1 MNRAMEGMGGWLVKR
16 YRMYER
22 SARVDSAAVPE
33 PEPSESR
40 ELAEVRPLPVLAE
53 PPEARVLDR
62 PAPPPLPV
70 VVAVGTIGFM
80 AGVLAWT
87 LVRVLR
93 RPAARRPCARS
104 DGAAGAGSRSPAPA
118 PSSST
123 FTS

>member
-1 MNRAMEGMGGWLVKR
+1 VAQ
-16 YRMYER
+16 
-22 SARVDSAAVPE
+22 

-62 PAPPPLPV
+62 PAPASLPV
-70 VVAVGTIGFM
+70 VAAVASIGFV

-93 RPAARRPCARS
+93 RA
-104 DGAAGAGSRSPAPA
+104 D
-118 PSSST
+118 SSSAVRALGRRRRRGIEIAGT
-123 FTS
+123 RSFLVDVHLLRR

>member
-1 MNRAMEGMGGWLVKR
+1 MPDP
-16 YRMYER
+16 ER
-22 SARVDSAAVPE
+22 S
-33 PEPSESR
+33 EST

-53 PPEARVLDR
+53 TRVLDK

-93 RPAARRPCARS
+93 RPSGSSAVRALGRRRRRGIEVAGTRS
-104 DGAAGAGSRSPAPA
+104 FLVDVHLLKR
-118 PSSST
+118 
-123 FTS
+123 

>member
-1 MNRAMEGMGGWLVKR
+1 M
-16 YRMYER
+16 
-22 SARVDSAAVPE
+22 PE
-33 PEPSESR
+33 PEHSESR

-93 RPAARRPCARS
+93 RPRNTAAVRALGRRRRRGLEIAGTRS
-104 DGAAGAGSRSPAPA
+104 FLVDVHLLKR
-118 PSSST
+118 
-123 FTS
+123 

>member
-1 MNRAMEGMGGWLVKR
+1 
-16 YRMYER
+16 
-22 SARVDSAAVPE
+22 VPE

-53 PPEARVLDR
+53 PPEARALAK

-70 VVAVGTIGFM
+70 VVAVGTVGFI

-93 RPAARRPCARS
+93 RSRGSSAVQALGRRRRRGIEVAGTRS
-104 DGAAGAGSRSPAPA
+104 FLVDVHLLKR
-118 PSSST
+118 
-123 FTS
+123 

>member
-1 MNRAMEGMGGWLVKR
+1 
-16 YRMYER
+16 
-22 SARVDSAAVPE
+22 VPE
-33 PEPSESR
+33 PERSEST

-53 PPEARVLDR
+53 PRELDK

-93 RPAARRPCARS
+93 RPRSSQAVRALGRRRRRGIEVAGTRS
-104 DGAAGAGSRSPAPA
+104 FLVDVHLLKR
-118 PSSST
+118 
-123 FTS
+123 